1 MPGFHPDLTRAR
13 FIPRFK
19 LRPWL
24 VRVLQRVTPPAA
36 RTPGDMTIENLS
48 VPGQPAIRVRLYRP
62 EALRRPAPAL
72 YWIHGG
78 GFVQGAPEQD
88 DRTCIAFARELGI
101 VVASVDYRLAPG
113 HPFPAPLDDVYAGLQ
128 WLAGNAGR
136 LGVDPR
142 RIMVGGASAGGGL
155 AAGLTLLARDR
166 GVVSPVFQL
175 LVYPMLDDRTVLR
188 TGVDTTY
195 LRGWIP
201 QNNRFGWSAYLG
213 REPGGPG
220 VSDYAAPARCEDL
233 SGLPPAWIGVGTN
246 DLFHDE
252 DVDYAR
258 RLREAGVACELFVV
272 DGAFHGFDAIFS
284 GSGVAR
290 EFLRAQ
296 IEALRPVTGSR
307 AA

>member
-1 MPGFHPDLTRAR
+1 MPQFHPDLTRAR
-13 FIPRFK
+13 FIPRVK

-24 VRVLQRVTPPAA
+24 VRFMQRVQVPAA
-36 RTPGDMTIENLS
+36 RTPDGMTIENMS
-48 VPGQPAIRVRLYRP
+48 APGPAGQPPVRVRVYRP
-62 EALRRPAPAL
+62 AGLPRPAPAL

-78 GFVQGAPEQD
+78 GFVQGRPEQD
-88 DRTCIAFARELGI
+88 DRSCIAFARELGA
-101 VVASVDYRLAPG
+101 VVASVDYRLAPQ
-113 HPFPAPLDDVYAGLQ
+113 HPFPAPLDDAYAGLQ
-128 WLAGNAGR
+128 WLAANAAE
-136 LGVDPR
+136 LGVDPGA
-142 RIMVGGASAGGGL
+142 IAIGGASAGGGL
-155 AAGLTLLARDR
+155 AAGLALLARDR

-195 LRGWIP
+195 LRAWTP

-252 DVDYAR
+252 DLDYAR
-258 RLREAGVACELFVV
+258 RLQAAGVACDLTVV

-284 GSGVAR
+284 KTGVAQA
-290 EFLRAQ
+290 FLDAQIAALRAK
-296 IEALRPVTGSR
+296 L
-307 AA
+307 

>member
-1 MPGFHPDLTRAR
+1 MPQFHPDLTRAR
-13 FIPRFK
+13 FIPRIK

-24 VRVLQRVTPPAA
+24 VRFAQRVKAPGI
-36 RTPGDMTIENLS
+36 RTPDGMTIENLS
-48 VPGQPAIRVRLYRP
+48 APGPAGRPPVRVRVYRP
-62 EALRRPAPAL
+62 VGLPRPAPAL

-78 GFVQGAPEQD
+78 GFVQGRPEQD
-88 DRTCIAFARELGI
+88 DRSCIAFARELGA
-101 VVASVDYRLAPG
+101 VVASVDYRLAPQ

-128 WLAGNAGR
+128 WLAGNAAE
-136 LGVDPR
+136 LGVDPGA
-142 RIMVGGASAGGGL
+142 IAIGGASAGGGL
-155 AAGLTLLARDR
+155 AAGLALLARDR

-195 LRGWIP
+195 LRAWTP

-252 DVDYAR
+252 DLDHAR
-258 RLREAGVACELFVV
+258 RLRAAGVACDLTVV
-272 DGAFHGFDAIFS
+272 DGAFHGFDAIFAKT
-284 GSGVAR
+284 GVAR
-290 EFLRAQ
+290 AFLDAQIAALRAK
-296 IEALRPVTGSR
+296 L
-307 AA
+307 

>member
-1 MPGFHPDLTRAR
+1 
-13 FIPRFK
+13 
-19 LRPWL
+19 
-24 VRVLQRVTPPAA
+24 
-36 RTPGDMTIENLS
+36 MTIENVS
-48 VPGQPAIRVRLYRP
+48 VAGPAGQPPVRVRVYRP
-62 EALRRPAPAL
+62 VKLRRPAPAL

-78 GFVQGAPEQD
+78 GFVQGSPEQD
-88 DRTCIAFARELGI
+88 DRTCIAFSRELGI
-101 VVASVDYRLAPG
+101 VVASVDYRLAPR

-128 WLAGNAGR
+128 WLAGNAGS

-142 RIMVGGASAGGGL
+142 AIAVGGASAGGGL
-155 AAGLTLLARDR
+155 AAGLALLARDR
-166 GVVSPVFQL
+166 GVVSLAFQL

-201 QNNRFGWSAYLG
+201 QNNRFGWTAYLG

-220 VSDYAAPARCEDL
+220 VSEYAAPARCEDL

-252 DVDYAR
+252 DLDYAR
-258 RLREAGVACELFVV
+258 RLTGAGVGCEVTVV

-284 GSGVAR
+284 KTGVSRA
-290 EFLRAQ
+290 FLQAQ
-296 IEALRPVTGSR
+296 IDALRTAS
-307 AA
+307 

>member
-1 MPGFHPDLTRAR
+1 MPQFHPELTRAR
-13 FIPRFK
+13 FIPRIK

-24 VRVLQRVTPPAA
+24 VRIVQRIGAPAA
-36 RTPGDMTIENLS
+36 RTPDDMTIEDRS
-48 VPGQPAIRVRLYRP
+48 VPGPPGQPAVRLRLYRP
-62 EALRRPAPAL
+62 KALRRPAPAL

-78 GFVQGAPEQD
+78 GFVQGRPEQD

-128 WLAGNAGR
+128 WLAGNAAG

-142 RIMVGGASAGGGL
+142 AVAIGGASAGGGL
-155 AAGLTLLARDR
+155 AAGLALLARDR

-188 TGVDTTY
+188 DDVDTTF
-195 LRGWIP
+195 LRAWTP
-201 QNNRFGWSAYLG
+201 QNNRFGWTAYLG
-213 REPGGPG
+213 REPGGAG

-233 SGLPPAWIGVGTN
+233 AGLPPAWIGVGTN

-252 DVDYAR
+252 DLDYAR
-258 RLREAGVACELFVV
+258 RLREAGVACDLTVV
-272 DGAFHGFDAIFS
+272 DGAFHGFDAIFTRT
-284 GSGVAR
+284 GVAQA
-290 EFLRAQ
+290 FLRAQ
-296 IEALRPVTGSR
+296 IDALRPTAR
-307 AA
+307 